1 MTPYWRHLLLTVVLA
16 GAAGFGGVWFGTRQ
30 LGSNAPPPDLLPAVL
45 NKMTRN
51 GLQGLTDKQR
61 TAISDIEAHYLAE
74 RNKVRYQI
82 TNANYDLA
90 NALGE
95 EMSFGPKTQASIQQL
110 ETTVGQLQKDT
121 VLYVL
126 ALREVLTPEQK
137 AVFDEKVVATL
148 MTDPR

>member
-1 MTPYWRHLLLTVVLA
+1 MTPYWRHLLLTVALA

-30 LGSNAPPPDLLPAVL
+30 LGSTAPPPDPLPAVL
-45 NKMTRN
+45 SKMARN

-61 TAISDIEAHYLAE
+61 TAISDIETHYLAE

-126 ALREVLTPEQK
+126 ALREVLTPDQK